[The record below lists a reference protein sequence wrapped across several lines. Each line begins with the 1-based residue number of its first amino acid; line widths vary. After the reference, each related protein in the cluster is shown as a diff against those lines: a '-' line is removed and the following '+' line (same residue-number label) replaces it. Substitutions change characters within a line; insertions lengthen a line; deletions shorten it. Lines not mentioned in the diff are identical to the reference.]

1 MAMETLESLQSIHSI
16 ATNAGCMP
24 EVNRKT
30 LFAEDNLLT
39 IGHRN
44 DAGTDLKAIIV
55 KEGAMQVVGRDLSP
69 AFLFPYVPCC

>member
-1 MAMETLESLQSIHSI
+1 MAMETLEGPQSIHSI

-44 DAGTDLKAIIV
+44 DAGTDLKAPTLL
-55 KEGAMQVVGRDLSP
+55 VGNHSERGCY
-69 AFLFPYVPCC
+69 AGCW